1 MEPAMAEG
9 GTLAPVFSW
18 LVGTGTGAGIAL
30 LFVFTGLLAALTGLS
45 GYLLPRRAQRRGHSA
60 RPRRRRGAGVGN
72 V

>member
-18 LVGTGTGAGIAL
+18 LVGTGTGAGMGL

-45 GYLLPRRAQRRGHSA
+45 GYLFPVVRNAEDILPDHDAIVAQA
-60 RPRRRRGAGVGN
+60 
-72 V
+72 

>member
-18 LVGTGTGAGIAL
+18 LVGTGTGAGMGL

-45 GYLLPRRAQRRGHSA
+45 SYLFPVVRNAEDILPDHDAV
-60 RPRRRRGAGVGN
+60 VGQA
-72 V
+72 